1 MGSIQ
6 TSVFNRRIILK
17 WLSFRWLSFKLIIL
31 GIIQIFLVSLL
42 FLSTNFAQS
51 IVPLNEARI
60 LSSLKESY
68 GERAVKRGKAWFKL
82 MQPQANTTERKTL
95 ESVNNFFNM
104 FNFIDDI
111 KLWGVNNYWATPIEF
126 IGVNGGDC
134 EDYSIAKYFTLLE
147 LGIPDEKMRITMVK
161 AVNLNQ
167 YHMVLAYYDTP
178 SAMPL
183 ILDNL
188 NGEIKPA
195 SQRND
200 LVPIYSFNA
209 SQLWLNKEK
218 GRGILSGKSSRLKL
232 WRDLRQ
238 RITTSKLKQ
247 PKLKME
253 F

>member
-1 MGSIQ
+1 MSNMKTKRFFFVILPKSMKILLYSMTLTSILNANP
-6 TSVFNRRIILK
+6 VK
-17 WLSFRWLSFKLIIL
+17 
-31 GIIQIFLVSLL
+31 SLDGEK
-42 FLSTNFAQS
+42 
-51 IVPLNEARI
+51 IVAALE
-60 LSSLKESY
+60 KSY
-68 GERAVKRGKAWFKL
+68 GVRAGKRGKAWLKL
-82 MQPQANTTERKTL
+82 MQPEAATTEL
-95 ESVNNFFNM
+95 EQLKKVNRFFNL
-104 FNFIDDI
+104 FRFIDDI
-111 KLWGVNNYWATPIEF
+111 KLWGVSNYWATPVEF

-161 AVNLNQ
+161 ATKLNQ

-178 SAMPL
+178 ASMPL

-188 NGEIKPA
+188 DGVIKPA
-195 SQRND
+195 SQRDD
-200 LVPIYSFNA
+200 LIPVYSFNA

-218 GRGILSGKSSRLKL
+218 GRGILSGKSSQLKN

>member
-1 MGSIQ
+1 MSNISIKAL
-6 TSVFNRRIILK
+6 VKRLIVKLGHILLIHFIL
-17 WLSFRWLSFKLIIL
+17 LSAI
-31 GIIQIFLVSLL
+31 
-42 FLSTNFAQS
+42 FAQTHQPLDQEK
-51 IVPLNEARI
+51 IVSTLDKN
-60 LSSLKESY
+60 Y
-68 GERAVKRGKAWFKL
+68 GKRAAKRGRTWFKL
-82 MQPQANTTERKTL
+82 MQENENKPEI
-95 ESVNNFFNM
+95 ESLNKVNQFFNT
-104 FNFIDDI
+104 FNFIDDS

-147 LGIPDEKMRITMVK
+147 LGIPDKKMRITMVK
-161 AVNLNQ
+161 ALKLNQ
-167 YHMVLAYYDTP
+167 YHMVLAYYETP

-188 NGEIKPA
+188 DGEIKA
-195 SQRND
+195 ANQRND
-200 LVPIYSFNA
+200 LIPIYSFNA

-218 GRGILSGKSSRLKL
+218 GSGVLSGNSSRLKR
-232 WRDLRQ
+232 WQDLRQ

>member
-1 MGSIQ
+1 MALISILNA
-6 TSVFNRRIILK
+6 SPIE
-17 WLSFRWLSFKLIIL
+17 
-31 GIIQIFLVSLL
+31 
-42 FLSTNFAQS
+42 
-51 IVPLNEARI
+51 PLNGTEIVAA
-60 LSSLKESY
+60 LEKNY
-68 GERAVKRGKAWFKL
+68 GVRAGKRGKAWIKL
-82 MQPQANTTERKTL
+82 MKPESSVTEIEQLKK
-95 ESVNNFFNM
+95 VNRFFNL
-104 FNFIDDI
+104 FRFIDDT
-111 KLWGVNNYWATPIEF
+111 KLWGVSNYWATPVEF

-161 AVNLNQ
+161 AVKLNQ

-188 NGEIKPA
+188 DGVIKPA
-195 SQRND
+195 NQRND
-200 LVPIYSFNA
+200 LIPVYSFNA

-218 GRGILSGKSSRLKL
+218 GRGVLSGKSSQLKN

-238 RITTSKLKQ
+238 RITNSKLKQ

>member
-1 MGSIQ
+1 MGCMIKAGLFKSLL
-6 TSVFNRRIILK
+6 LK
-17 WLSFRWLSFKLIIL
+17 P
-31 GIIQIFLVSLL
+31 IQILL
-42 FLSTNFAQS
+42 ISIMVLSAIFAQS
-51 IVPLNEARI
+51 KQPLNEKKI
-60 LSSLKESY
+60 LASLEKSY
-68 GERAVKRGKAWFKL
+68 GKRASKRGEAWFKL
-82 MQPQANTTERKTL
+82 MKPVAENSDKDTL
-95 ESVNNFFNM
+95 KRVNQFFNM
-104 FNFIDDI
+104 FRFIDDI
-111 KLWGVNNYWATPIEF
+111 KLWGVSNYWATPIEF

-161 AVNLNQ
+161 AVKLNQ

-188 NGEIKPA
+188 DGVIKPA
-195 SQRND
+195 NQRND
-200 LVPIYSFNA
+200 LIPVYSFNA

-247 PKLKME
+247 PKFKME